1 MSLKLYETYY
11 ELEAVWRRAE
21 MVLTGEM
28 TAGPDGI
35 PISEADALG
44 WIEGVL
50 SRIGGDGERKAL
62 NLAAIVKNYRAE
74 AAALEAEATRLLQR
88 QAAAEK
94 TARLIEAHI
103 ARIVPEGG
111 ELRDSRSVI
120 AWQKTPS
127 GTPAFTIR

>member
-11 ELEAVWRRAE
+11 ELEAVWRMAE
-21 MVLTGEM
+21 LVLTGEM

-35 PISEADALG
+35 PVSEADALV

-50 SRIGGDGERKAL
+50 GRIGGDAERKAL

-74 AAALEAEATRLLQR
+74 AAALEAEATRLSQR

-111 ELRDSRSVI
+111 EMRDARSVI
-120 AWQKTPS
+120 AWRRAPS
-127 GTPAFTIR
+127 GTHELTIR